1 MDEIKFANGETH
13 ECSHL
18 TTHDGKAHIALADVT
33 FAAAAALFS
42 DAEKTSVMEWGDYRL
57 VGYTNC
63 IMLTVQP
70 YGIQA
75 TLTGGHDEHKEANAE

>member
-1 MDEIKFANGETH
+1 MDIITFANHETH
-13 ECSHL
+13 ECSL
-18 TTHDGKAHIALADVT
+18 VTTHDGKAHIALTDVT
-33 FAAAAALFS
+33 FAEAAALFS
-42 DAEKTSVMEWGDYRL
+42 DPEKTCVMEWGEYRL